1 MDESRDPAPP
11 QAPLPDAAQAPPPR
25 DRLAR
30 VLTAAAVASA
40 IVWAV
45 TSVALEFATAFGAGL
60 DRHFISERGFS
71 GWDLMRLVE
80 GVSYA
85 VFVASAGLFLVLW
98 LDRRWREGR

>member
-1 MDESRDPAPP
+1 MDESRDLASPEAALPGAGETPP
-11 QAPLPDAAQAPPPR
+11 RR

-30 VLTAAAVASA
+30 ALAAAAVASA